1 MLLRICGADGL
12 VRGLGFVADRSGT
25 VVTAR
30 QVVAGVAEL
39 VLHTA
44 GGQARVLGRESVE
57 ELPGAGLALLHT
69 AGVGGLPDQPPPIA
83 AGVGSGLLTVCQLA
97 AGVWELT
104 QLQGGVRAVGPD
116 GVLELELPQ
125 LRGPVTAGAPVLC
138 AESGA
143 VLGVLA
149 PGPGARPVALPL
161 DGPELAALRARNAEA
176 APAHG
181 RALNLGGVLQL
192 ASVQLGSAGAGPGRI
207 ADLAADRVDRPDGLT
222 GEEPQAV
229 VSALLGPAGSGR
241 STELAA
247 LAVRRMGGPGPL
259 PTIWLRG
266 ADLLAGEP
274 TPAAAVQRQLGWAA
288 GLLGVP
294 EPGLPEVL
302 LVCAAAERPLL
313 VLLDGLEEA
322 PAVVTGEW
330 LAGTVEWLA
339 FAGARLLVA
348 ARPEGWP
355 GLAGAAVHGLG
366 ELPAEAAAR
375 VARRYGTEPFDG
387 RPLALRLAGETGAP
401 ADLAELY
408 AGWLERGCRE
418 AARAVAAAGAAR
430 RAGAHRRGGP
440 SPELA
445 EARERERAGVVAERL
460 REVARRMLSSGHGT
474 LDAADFDELFPATGG
489 WAGAALGVPLLV
501 PAGRGYRFPHE
512 DLADWLQAAQLDLD
526 AALRLLL
533 GEVGG
538 GGDAAYG
545 APDGSVGQGAASAP
559 AGGAPDGHPD
569 ESVRRGVASGTAGGG
584 ARDGGSAGSAAAAC
598 GAVDGHGSGGPAPSA
613 AGPGATACSGPSE
626 DPARGLGGPPSS
638 GAPSGPASPFSGSA
652 SASAEALVGSPSDAG
667 SAPAASEFPSGLASP
682 FAGSPSVPA
691 PAGSASG
698 AGFAR
703 AVSELPSGP
712 ASPFSGSP
720 SASAPAP
727 AGGVP
732 RWRVGV
738 VGWALRR
745 VAERYGAQ
753 GLDGWLWRL
762 WRGVET
768 APGPEEGWWAR
779 RLLVDGLGF
788 GAGPAAHR
796 ELLERIAERG
806 GGGLEPGFW
815 TGLPLPVEDRVG
827 LLRRLV
833 TAGQPAGPAVAG
845 LLAAEPRA
853 VLPLLCGWYRETG
866 GSAAGDL
873 ADDLLFAHRHGAVD
887 DLTECLAIAAH
898 PRADALLARLAAEE
912 PSALCRAVDRW
923 SHRPG
928 PHWHVAAAVHGL
940 RVAPYAAGTGAELLW
955 HAARTLLAREEEPA
969 LHGAALALLVRE
981 PAGRVRHLE
990 RALEAFLRDDP
1001 FVTAEA
1007 LAPVLADEPGP
1018 VLEAFRRRLAEP
1030 GAAVAEVLRVLAGQP
1045 GPELLGPALD
1055 LAAEL
1060 LERAEREGGPAR
1072 ERTAGQVVEHL
1083 VGLLVGPAGPEAVVA
1098 AAAGGP
1104 PGLRAV
1110 LALLLTEPE
1119 HPTGLLAALLAEERD
1134 PLVLVPVVE
1143 RLAARYDGEP
1153 PDGTRE
1159 LVRIAAQ
1166 GGGPGVDAALVRGAG
1181 RSAGFAR
1188 LLAHWPP
1195 DEPGPCGGPLLTRM
1209 RLLAADGRD
1218 PQYAAAEAERC
1229 ALVRTPRAA
1238 AVPVPT
1244 QHRAH
1249 GTL

>member
-30 QVVAGVAEL
+30 QVVAGAAEL
-39 VLHTA
+39 VLHTM
-44 GGQARVLGRESVE
+44 GGQARVLGPESVE

-69 AGVGGLPDQPPPIA
+69 AGVGGVPEQPPPIVG
-83 AGVGSGLLTVCQLA
+83 GVGSGLLTVCQLA
-97 AGVWELT
+97 ARVWELT

-149 PGPGARPVALPL
+149 AGPGARPVALPL
-161 DGPELAALRARNAEA
+161 DGPELAGLRSRNAEA
-176 APAHG
+176 APAYG

-192 ASVQLGSAGAGPGRI
+192 ASVQLGSASAGPGRI
-207 ADLAADRVDRPDGLT
+207 ADLVADRVDRPDGLT

-229 VSALLGPAGSGR
+229 VSALLGPAGCGR

-247 LAVRRMGGPGPL
+247 LAVRRAGGAAPL
-259 PTIWLRG
+259 PTLWLRG
-266 ADLLAGEP
+266 ADLAAGEP
-274 TPAAAVQRQLGWAA
+274 TPAAAVQRQLARSA

-294 EPGLPEVL
+294 APELPELL
-302 LVCAAAERPLL
+302 LVCAKAGRPLL

-322 PAVVTGEW
+322 PAAVTGEW

-339 FAGARLLVA
+339 LTGTRLLVA

-355 GLAGAAVHGLG
+355 GLPGAAVHGLG
-366 ELPAEAAAR
+366 ALPAEAAAR
-375 VARRYGTEPFDG
+375 VARRYGTEPFEG
-387 RPLALRLAGETGAP
+387 SPLALRLAGEAGVP
-401 ADLAELY
+401 ADRAELY
-408 AGWLERGCRE
+408 AGWLERRCRE
-418 AARAVAAAGAAR
+418 AARAMAGAGSAR

-440 SPELA
+440 SPEPV
-445 EARERERAGVVAERL
+445 EARERERAGVLADRL
-460 REVARRMLSSGHGT
+460 REAARRMLSSGHGT
-474 LDAADFDELFPATGG
+474 LDAADFADLFPAAGG
-489 WAGAALGVPLLV
+489 WDGAALGTPLLV
-501 PAGRGYRFPHE
+501 PAGPGYRFPHE

-533 GEVGG
+533 GETVGG
-538 GGDAAYG
+538 GGTAADG
-545 APDGSVGQGAASAP
+545 HSDGGPAQPEDGRPGGTSGPSGNAARSGPPEASEQRPGGSAFVSAALGSVALSSAP
-559 AGGAPDGHPD
+559 AFAPT
-569 ESVRRGVASGTAGGG
+569 SVP
-584 ARDGGSAGSAAAAC
+584 
-598 GAVDGHGSGGPAPSA
+598 GPAH
-613 AGPGATACSGPSE
+613 GP
-626 DPARGLGGPPSS
+626 
-638 GAPSGPASPFSGSA
+638 
-652 SASAEALVGSPSDAG
+652 V
-667 SAPAASEFPSGLASP
+667 
-682 FAGSPSVPA
+682 
-691 PAGSASG
+691 
-698 AGFAR
+698 
-703 AVSELPSGP
+703 
-712 ASPFSGSP
+712 
-720 SASAPAP
+720 P

-732 RWRVGV
+732 RWRAGV

-745 VAERYGAQ
+745 VAERYGAE

-779 RLLVDGLGF
+779 RLLVDALGF
-788 GAGPAAHR
+788 GAGPAVHR

-806 GGGLEPGFW
+806 GGGLEPEFW
-815 TGLPLPVEDRVG
+815 TGLPLPVEDRTD

-833 TAGQPAGPAVAG
+833 AAGRPARPAVVE

-866 GSAAGDL
+866 GSAAADL

-898 PRADALLARLAAEE
+898 PRADALLARLAVEE

-928 PHWHVAAAVHGL
+928 PQWHVAAAVHGL
-940 RVAPYAAGTGAELLW
+940 RVAPHASGTGAELLR

-981 PAGRVRHLE
+981 PEGRARYLG
-990 RALEAFLRDDP
+990 RALEAYLRDDA

-1007 LAPVLADEPGP
+1007 LAPVLAEEPGP
-1018 VLEAFRRRLAEP
+1018 VLAAFRGRLAEP

-1060 LERAEREGGPAR
+1060 LERVPEGDGPGR
-1072 ERTAGQVVEHL
+1072 ERTVGQVAEHL
-1083 VGLLVGPAGPEAVVA
+1083 AGLLAGPAGPGAVVA
-1098 AAAGGP
+1098 AATVRP
-1104 PGLRAV
+1104 PVLRGV
-1110 LALLLTEPE
+1110 LALLLTEPG
-1119 HPTGLLAALLAEERD
+1119 HPAELLAALLDGERD

-1143 RLAARYDGEP
+1143 RLAARYDGQP
-1153 PDGTRE
+1153 ADGTRE

-1166 GGGPGVDAALVRGAG
+1166 AGGSGVDAALVRGAG

-1188 LLAHWPP
+1188 LLADWPAE
-1195 DEPGPCGGPLLTRM
+1195 EPGPRGGPLLARM
-1209 RLLAADGRD
+1209 RLLAAGGRD

-1238 AVPVPT
+1238 VVPVPT